1 VTTEPPSGP
10 IAAAEFAALMRD
22 LGPFEPAPAAAVAVS
37 GGVDS
42 MALLLLTQAWAAER
56 RGHVTA
62 LTIDHGLRPESAGE
76 AEQVARWAEE
86 RGIPHQTLRWVG
98 AKPTGDIQAAARAAR
113 YHLLEEWCAQTG
125 IFHLLVAH
133 HQDDQ
138 AETFLLRL
146 ARGSGLDGL
155 AAIAPLI
162 ERPNCRL
169 LRPLLTM
176 PRARLEATL
185 KAHDQAWLEDRSND
199 DDRFGRV
206 RLRKGRVLLAR
217 EGLGAAR
224 LAATARRL
232 ARARQALE
240 LPLAQLLVRA
250 ASPDP
255 AGFIRLD
262 PVPLHTAPPEL
273 GLRALAAVLMAVAG
287 ADYPPRLER
296 LERLFWEIANGL
308 RRGRT
313 LGGCRIVPDHGSF
326 LVCREAK
333 AMAAA
338 VVAKP
343 GTTINWDGRFKLTL
357 ASDGPSGFTLGAL
370 GQVKIGPSR
379 RLLPTAARVAVAALR
394 DDHGIVAVPALGYR
408 REWGEPRGV
417 APEAVL
423 LRTSRPVTGAGVKVV

>member
-1 VTTEPPSGP
+1 VTTDPTSGP
-10 IAAAEFAALMRD
+10 IAAAEFAALID
-22 LGPFEPAPAAAVAVS
+22 ALGPFEPAPAVAVAVS
-37 GGVDS
+37 GGADS
-42 MALLLLTQAWAAER
+42 MALLLLAQAWAAAH
-56 RGHVTA
+56 RGRVTA
-62 LTIDHGLRPESAGE
+62 LTVDHDLRPESAGE
-76 AEQVARWAEE
+76 ARQVAGWAKG
-86 RGIPHQTLRWVG
+86 RGIAHRTLRWIG

-155 AAIAPLI
+155 AAMAPLV
-162 ERPNCRL
+162 ERPSCRL
-169 LRPLLTM
+169 LRPLLTV
-176 PRARLEATL
+176 PKARLVATL
-185 KAHDQAWLEDRSND
+185 KAHDQAWLEDRSNRND
-199 DDRFGRV
+199 KFARV
-206 RLRKGRVLLAR
+206 RLRRGRALLAR
-217 EGLGAAR
+217 EGLSTAR

-240 LPLAQLLVRA
+240 LPLAQLLAQA
-250 ASPDP
+250 ATPDP

-262 PVPLHTAPPEL
+262 PTPLKTASPEL
-273 GLRALAAVLMAVAG
+273 GLRALAAVLMAVGG

-296 LERLFWEIANGL
+296 LERLYEDLTAGP

-313 LGGCRIVPDHGSF
+313 LGGCRIVPEGGSF
-326 LVCREAK
+326 LVCREAR

-338 VVAKP
+338 VAVQP
-343 GTTINWDGRFKLTL
+343 GATINWDGRFTLTL
-357 ASDGPSGFTLGAL
+357 SSDGPSGLTLGAL
-370 GQVKIGPSR
+370 GPVKIGASG
-379 RLLPTAARVAVAALR
+379 RLLPRAARVAVAALR
-394 DDHGIVAVPALGYR
+394 DGHGIIAVPALGYR
-408 REWGEPRGV
+408 RDQGETRGL